1 MQNLASRKYRRCDAN
16 NINETKM
23 EKGESMSKLLD
34 IKNLIIKM
42 FPENVLSDTTWEYD
56 FKFKFDRNISK
67 ISFSTNLTPY
77 TIKKAIENNTDILIT
92 HHDAWPFMNE
102 QRVYCHKL
110 LEENEINHCFIHTPL
125 DAAEFG
131 TSSSLA
137 NALGM
142 ECKKFTVPY
151 YGLLVGVAG
160 NIKQQPFNDLVK
172 MCENVLCEKVR
183 NYKNNNN
190 LCSRI
195 LVATGG
201 GNETTCLDS
210 AISEKCDTY
219 ITGEYGMYLQHYAE
233 YHGINLIIGSHT
245 KTEIFGVRNF
255 VNKII
260 GYFDDLDVFEI
271 DEPNY

>member
-1 MQNLASRKYRRCDAN
+1 MA
-16 NINETKM
+16 
-23 EKGESMSKLLD
+23 KLFD
-34 IKNLIIKM
+34 IKNTIIKM
-42 FPENVLSDTTWEYD
+42 FPENALTDDIWENG
-56 FKFKFDRNISK
+56 FKFNFDNEISR
-67 ISFSTNLTPY
+67 ISYSTNLTPY
-77 TIKKAIENNTDILIT
+77 TIAKAIENNAGILLT

-102 QRVYCHKL
+102 QRVCCNKL
-110 LEENEINHCFIHTPL
+110 LEDNKINHCFFHTPL

-142 ECKKFTVPY
+142 ENKKFTLPY
-151 YGLLVGVAG
+151 FGHLVGVAG
-160 NIKQQPFNDLVK
+160 IIKKQPFNDLVG
-172 MCENVLCEKVR
+172 MCEEILCENVR
-183 NYKNNNN
+183 SYKNNNS
-190 LCSRI
+190 LCSRV

-201 GNETTCLDS
+201 GNETKCLDS

-245 KTEIFGVRNF
+245 KTEILGVRNF

-260 GYFDDLDVFEI
+260 TFFDDLEAFEI